1 MVLRGS
7 TLGLRNIVG
16 PQSVVVSGETENPGE
31 DFSVEVTAT
40 IFLLL
45 LTG

>member
-1 MVLRGS
+1 MILRGS
-7 TLGLRNIVG
+7 TLGIRNIVG
-16 PQSVVVSGETENPGE
+16 PQSVIVSGDTENPGE
-31 DFSVEVTAT
+31 DFSMEVTAT